1 MIHWLKIGSI
11 RKLLKTANINQYF
24 STNVFTLHINYVHL
38 KKMSHNIP
46 RCFLYFSKL
55 YLK

>member
-11 RKLLKTANINQYF
+11 RKLLKIANINQYF

-46 RCFLYFSKL
+46 RCFLYFS
-55 YLK
+55 